1 MRELSVGNILATKK
15 KIFWCRLVSFDEKSV
30 IGVFLNFHFIE
41 KHRLGLMEIVFHFN
55 VVFLTK
61 LVVF

>member
-1 MRELSVGNILATKK
+1 MRELSVANILATKK
-15 KIFWCRLVSFDEKSV
+15 KWFRLVSFDEKSV
-30 IGVFLNFHFIE
+30 IGVFLSFHFIE
-41 KHRLGLMEIVFHFN
+41 KHRLGLMEIFFHFN